1 MRARQL
7 GIAGTTV
14 YKGILGYGA
23 HKRIHKHHALAL
35 SSDDPIM
42 ITIIDAEEKINA
54 LLAALDSVVTEGCLI
69 AISDVTVV
77 KYVAHARAG
86 EQAPATPGV
95 EQKP

>member
-14 YKGILGYGA
+14 YKGILA
-23 HKRIHKHHALAL
+23 
-35 SSDDPIM
+35 
-42 ITIIDAEEKINA
+42 
-54 LLAALDSVVTEGCLI
+54 
-69 AISDVTVV
+69 
-77 KYVAHARAG
+77 YVAHASAG